1 MMSNTTS
8 VVEVSLSELIS
19 IHRNRLRLSQS
30 ELAKDVGISR
40 NYVSL
45 IERGFNDHLSYSI
58 LRKICFRLG
67 MKITIGFDQEEKRDE
82 QNG

>member
-1 MMSNTTS
+1 MMSNTTG

-45 IERGFNDHLSYSI
+45 IERGFYDHLSYGL

-67 MKITIGFDQEEKRDE
+67 MKITIGFDQEEKK
-82 QNG
+82 